1 MSVFFD
7 LLTSPLGLNINPIVE
22 WIIMLIVG
30 EIAYRYAYYKVGELD
45 LGIPII
51 NFILHWTI
59 RIFIYVLLWFVCR
72 CITDG
77 YNLVR
82 YLFSLVFE

>member
-59 RIFIYVLLWFVCR
+59 RLCIYVSLWLICR

-77 YNLVR
+77 YNLIR
-82 YLFSLVFE
+82 YLFNLIFK